1 MGPSLGKERPS
12 QDDSALCSCLTCTKI
27 ANVGSGDSHPS
38 APLRA
43 GFFAKNAKNG
53 AREKWNPFWW
63 WRKRPTPTQPDRRE
77 LPAGLWWCL
86 GMRDLS
92 TALKGLVNESLR
104 FAQDD
109 RGF

>member
-1 MGPSLGKERPS
+1 
-12 QDDSALCSCLTCTKI
+12 
-27 ANVGSGDSHPS
+27 
-38 APLRA
+38 
-43 GFFAKNAKNG
+43 
-53 AREKWNPFWW
+53 
-63 WRKRPTPTQPDRRE
+63 
-77 LPAGLWWCL
+77 LWWCL